1 MRVEIDQS
9 GRIEFTGTDTV
20 LAYSD
25 DKQYAILIPSIVKRE
40 IVRKYRKTVKAKIFF
55 LKLFSVC
62 LFLLIKNDLNKLDE
76 IVIDIEFEGREKDIK
91 NMLLNHIRKI
101 DPKFPKHK
109 ILFRRI
115 TKESRAHK
123 LALSVFRDAVKENK
137 VITTKEIE
145 ELL

>member
-9 GRIEFTGTDTV
+9 GRIEFTGTDTI

-25 DKQYAILIPSIVKRE
+25 DKQYAIQ
-40 IVRKYRKTVKAKIFF
+40 
-55 LKLFSVC
+55 
-62 LFLLIKNDLNKLDE
+62 LDE
-76 IVIDIEFEGREKDIK
+76 IVINIKFEGREKDVK
-91 NMLLNHIRKI
+91 NMLLDYIRKI

-123 LALSVFRDAVKENK
+123 LALSVFRDVVKENK

-145 ELL
+145 EMSKE